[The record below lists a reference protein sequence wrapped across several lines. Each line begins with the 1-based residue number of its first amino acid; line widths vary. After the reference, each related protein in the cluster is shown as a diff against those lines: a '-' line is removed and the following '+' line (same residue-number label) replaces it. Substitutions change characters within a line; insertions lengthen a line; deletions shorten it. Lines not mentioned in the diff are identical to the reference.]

1 MGDMPEVRREQMRKC
16 RRSFEWWVDR
26 FGTALLRG
34 YHCTL
39 GEFGGL
45 DWVGVG
51 NISEYKGWMCR
62 MSTIHVN
69 LLPMQIQT
77 AGVI

>member
-45 DWVGVG
+45 DWDGV
-51 NISEYKGWMCR
+51 
-62 MSTIHVN
+62 
-69 LLPMQIQT
+69 
-77 AGVI
+77 